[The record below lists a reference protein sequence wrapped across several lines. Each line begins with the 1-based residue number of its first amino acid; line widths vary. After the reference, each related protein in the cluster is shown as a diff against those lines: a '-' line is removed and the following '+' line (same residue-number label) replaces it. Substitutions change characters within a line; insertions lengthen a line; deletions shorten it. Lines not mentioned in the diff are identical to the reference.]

1 MSAPTHP
8 TRQHG
13 AELAIETRSLV
24 KRFGAAKGLAELML
38 EWKLETGMDPADR
51 EEEARQRSFE
61 KELGVATAL
70 AGLDLEVPA
79 GAVYVLAGPNGAGKS
94 TALKVLL
101 DLERADHGTARV
113 LGIDTASDP
122 ALARAQI
129 GYVPETSET
138 GYEWLTA
145 GRFLR
150 RHAAYFDT
158 WDADYAGLLCRRL
171 RVPLDGAMRSLSKGA
186 LRSVLLVSAL
196 AHRPPVLLLDEP
208 TDGLD
213 PLAREELAAL
223 LVDHMAEA
231 PTTLLWSTHHV
242 HEVDRLADHV
252 GVLREGRLVLQAPR
266 DELRLH
272 LRRYRAQVPEGW
284 EGAPGL
290 NGEVL
295 LRQGT
300 EREIEWTVWGREDEV
315 AARLSAAGAT
325 VREAAPL
332 SLEDATLALLRA
344 GRTA

>member
-1 MSAPTHP
+1 MSIPSLP
-8 TRQHG
+8 TRLAG
-13 AELAIETRSLV
+13 TELALETR
-24 KRFGAAKGLAELML
+24 
-38 EWKLETGMDPADR
+38 
-51 EEEARQRSFE
+51 
-61 KELGVATAL
+61 GVHKSYGSGPPAL
-70 AGLDLEVPA
+70 AGLELEVPA

-94 TALKVLL
+94 TAIRVLL
-101 DLERADHGTARV
+101 DLVRADRGTARV
-113 LGIDTASDP
+113 LGIETTSDP
-122 ALARAQI
+122 ALVRAQI
-129 GYVPETSET
+129 GYVPESAET
-138 GYEWLTA
+138 AYGWLTVEK
-145 GRFLR
+145 FLR
-150 RHAAYFDT
+150 HHAAFFEA
-158 WDADYAGLLCRRL
+158 WDWRYAELLCRRL
-171 RVPLDGAMRSLSKGA
+171 GIPLRDRMRGLSKGVA
-186 LRSVLLVSAL
+186 RSVVLVTAL

-284 EGAPGL
+284 SGAPGL

-300 EREIEWTVWGREDEV
+300 GREIEWTVWGREEEV